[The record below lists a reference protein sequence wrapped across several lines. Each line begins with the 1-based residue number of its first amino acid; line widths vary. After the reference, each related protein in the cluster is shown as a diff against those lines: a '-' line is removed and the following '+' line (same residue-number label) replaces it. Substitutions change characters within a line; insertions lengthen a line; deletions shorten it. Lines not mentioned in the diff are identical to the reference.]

1 MVKPENY
8 DQETAKTFGEFETLE
23 PGGYIC
29 KILKAEEQQSKSG
42 KNMLVLFWDI
52 ASGEHTD
59 FYKRDFERRKE
70 SNPEAK
76 WNAVYYQ
83 LTEGNS
89 TSYFKGLITSL
100 EESNPGYKW
109 NFDEKTLK
117 GKMFGGA
124 IGLEEWDNGEKSGMQ
139 AKLRYVTSIET
150 IKKGITIPKDKMLD
164 VKAAASKLSV
174 MELDSD
180 FSLMEDDD
188 DIPF

>member
-1 MVKPENY
+1 MQKP
-8 DQETAKTFGEFETLE
+8 QEWETTEAKSFGEFETIE

-29 KILKAEEQQSKSG
+29 KILKAEEQLSKSG

-70 SNPEAK
+70 SNAEAK

-139 AKLRYVTSIET
+139 AKLRYVTSVET
-150 IKKGITIPKDKMLD
+150 IKKGITAPKDKMLEKK
-164 VKAAASKLSV
+164 VAADYGLG
-174 MELDSD
+174 ED

-188 DIPF
+188 CPF